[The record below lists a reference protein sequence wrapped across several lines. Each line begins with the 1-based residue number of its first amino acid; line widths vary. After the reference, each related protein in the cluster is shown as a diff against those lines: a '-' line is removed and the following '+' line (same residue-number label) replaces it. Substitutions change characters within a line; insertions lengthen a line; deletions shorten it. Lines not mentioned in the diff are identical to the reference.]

1 VQKLQKT
8 KPEKNFPKLD
18 LLITVILALLMLII
32 SVWGGI
38 NDWIGPS
45 RYALFSMWFLVI
57 PLFVIIEGYYR
68 IKKLLVCFAQAVLL
82 SSIFFCSIPLYG
94 IFLKDVVIVLLV
106 TVGMGILAFTTTKVA
121 AYAKALKPEL
131 YINITANAGLKEGN
145 WERLYATIMNVGE
158 GIAKDIKLTLSG
170 PIEVGGVKPIPRLN
184 AGEKREI
191 IFAIKPT
198 DHGNLPLEVIISYT
212 DGKNTPF
219 KITDVSYKR
228 IAKEDETVAAQS
240 TTYFNIGSIGEV
252 LGAGA
257 IKTGDI
263 GVVKGDIGS
272 TNKTFTTCPYC
283 GEALNVSKPPKYCP
297 NCAKALR

>member
-1 VQKLQKT
+1 VLKLQKT

-94 IFLKDVVIVLLV
+94 IFLKDVVIGLLV

-158 GIAKDIKLTLSG
+158 GIAKDVKLTLSG
-170 PIEVGGVKPIPRLN
+170 PIEIGGVKPIPRLN

-191 IFAIKPT
+191 MFAIKPT
-198 DHGNLPLEVIISYT
+198 DHGNLPLEAIISYT
-212 DGKNTPF
+212 DEKNIPF

-252 LGAGA
+252 MGAGA

-272 TNKTFTTCPYC
+272 TNETFKCPYC
-283 GEALNVSKPPKYCP
+283 GEPLNLSKPPKYCP
-297 NCAKALR
+297 NCGEELKQ